1 MAIMAQ
7 HLRGVAPRLD
17 KVNSSVS
24 PQLAAIVATCLARDS
39 KDRYPDMEALINVL
53 DHPENVDTSILDNIK
68 APARPAYS
76 LEQLQVVKGA
86 FIGIGILGVLI
97 ILALALQYFHR

>member
-7 HLRGVAPRLD
+7 HLHGVAPRLD
-17 KVNSSVS
+17 KVNPSVS
-24 PQLAAIVATCLARDS
+24 PQLAAIVATCLAREP
-39 KDRYPDMEALINVL
+39 KDRYTDMDALINAL

-68 APARPAYS
+68 ASSRAAYS
-76 LEQLQVVKGA
+76 LEQLQVVKGV